1 MTLVGAK
8 EGRREGVGA
17 VPSHTHWLAQALRV
31 SGPAGDVEKFRAAAV
46 GAAAIPWELDLDIEE
61 ERLLAPMATLGVGAR
76 ILARELRDAVA
87 AHHARVLAQ
96 VETGRVCPLDLHQ
109 LIPVPARVLRLG
121 PDDPASLRWLQA
133 HWGTSQAL
141 RHVRVLDGNVDR
153 RRRRTAVVTYAFYSA
168 DWSPWQA
175 LLQLRAEWPSLVF
188 ELRPEYGDGGG

>member
-1 MTLVGAK
+1 M
-8 EGRREGVGA
+8 EE
-17 VPSHTHWLAQALRV
+17 
-31 SGPAGDVEKFRAAAV
+31 FRAAAV
-46 GAAAIPWELDLDIEE
+46 GAAAIPWELDLDAEE

-96 VETGRVCPLDLHQ
+96 VETGRVCPLDLHR

-133 HWGTSQAL
+133 HWGTQQAL
-141 RHVRVLDGNVDR
+141 RHVRVLNGDADR

-175 LLQLRAEWPSLVF
+175 LVRLRADWPSLVF

>member
-1 MTLVGAK
+1 M
-8 EGRREGVGA
+8 GA
-17 VPSHTHWLAQALRV
+17 VPSHTDWLAQALRV

-46 GAAAIPWELDLDIEE
+46 GAAAIPWELDLDAEE

-87 AHHARVLAQ
+87 AHHARVMAQ
-96 VETGRVCPLDLHQ
+96 VETGKVCPLDLHR
-109 LIPVPARVLRLG
+109 LIPVPARVLRRG
-121 PDDPASLRWLQA
+121 PDDPASLRWLQT
-133 HWGTSQAL
+133 HWGPQHAL
-141 RHVRVLDGNVDR
+141 RHVRVVSGDADR

-175 LLQLRAEWPSLVF
+175 LVRLRAEWPSLVF